1 MRTTPHLDPHA
12 ELRSL
17 YMSLLTRQ
25 ENFDEFKSLLSKY
38 PAVSSEGETESA
50 DAAEVRQAL
59 NERIRAWTGMPF
71 SGLSSAQVQMW
82 RAIIVEERI
91 NVALSPWKETNCY

>member
-1 MRTTPHLDPHA
+1 MRTTPHLGPHA

-25 ENFDEFKSLLSKY
+25 ENFDEFKDLLSKY
-38 PAVSSEGETESA
+38 PAIPSEGETESA
-50 DAAEVRQAL
+50 AAAQVRQTL
-59 NERIRAWTGMPF
+59 NERIRTWTGAPF

-82 RAIIVEERI
+82 RAIVVEERM
-91 NVALSPWKETNCY
+91 NVALSPWKESNCY

>member
-25 ENFDEFKSLLSKY
+25 ENFDEFKELLSKY
-38 PAVSSEGETESA
+38 PAVPSEGETESA
-50 DAAEVRQAL
+50 AAAGVRQRL
-59 NERIRAWTGMPF
+59 NERIRAWTGGPF
-71 SGLSSAQVQMW
+71 SGLSSSQVQMW
-82 RAIIVEERI
+82 RAIVVEERM
-91 NVALSPWKETNCY
+91 NVALSPWKESNFY

>member
-17 YMSLLTRQ
+17 YMSLLTQQ
-25 ENFDEFKSLLSKY
+25 ENFDEFKELLSKY
-38 PAVSSEGETESA
+38 PAVPSEGETESA
-50 DAAEVRQAL
+50 AAAEVRQEL
-59 NERIRAWTGMPF
+59 NNRIRAWTGQPF

-82 RAIIVEERI
+82 RAIVVEERM
-91 NVALSPWKETNCY
+91 NVALSPWKESNFY

>member
-1 MRTTPHLDPHA
+1 MQTTQHLDPHA

-25 ENFDEFKSLLSKY
+25 ENFDEFKQLLSMY
-38 PAVSSEGETESA
+38 PPVPSENEAEPP
-50 DAAEVRQAL
+50 DAALVRQKL

-71 SGLSSAQVQMW
+71 SGISSSQIQMW
-82 RAIIVEERI
+82 RAIVVEDRI
-91 NVALSPWKETNCY
+91 NIALSPWKESNCY